1 MKTLKYKRIDIIRGI
16 IIYPLG
22 DSIAAILLNE
32 FSWIRLLGM
41 MLVGGL
47 IYSYEIPKW
56 FAYISKYTGVKRTL
70 MAILYFNPLWIAR
83 HLIFIAIFSKQF
95 SSINLGLFIIVLK
108 SFAVNIPVAFA
119 ANYIIQNKIQLK
131 HRFLASA
138 VFSSLMAIYYA
149 LSTVIFK

>member
-1 MKTLKYKRIDIIRGI
+1 MKTIKYKRIDIIRGL

-22 DSIAAILLNE
+22 DSIAAIILNE
-32 FSWIRLLGM
+32 FSILRLLGM

-56 FAYISKYTGVKRTL
+56 FAYISKYKGIKRTL

-83 HLIFIAIFSKQF
+83 HFIFIALFSQKLDM
-95 SSINLGLFIIVLK
+95 INPGLLIIVLK
-108 SFAVNIPVAFA
+108 SFTVNIPVAFA

-131 HRFLASA
+131 YRFLSSA